1 MAQNASFCWKP
12 AHNKKQKNNQTKQKI
27 TNDALR
33 NQISNQ
39 AILVRVPLREMF
51 PAALRR
57 AGRGVAS
64 YDFVVVGGGATGGDG
79 AMEIMENTQLLV
91 SFPLVN
97 IQKTMENYHF

>member
-12 AHNKKQKNNQTKQKI
+12 AHNKKTNKQNKKSRMMHSEI
-27 TNDALR
+27 GF
-33 NQISNQ
+33 SNQ

-79 AMEIMENTQLLV
+79 AVEIMENTQLLV

-97 IQKTMENYHF
+97 IQKTMENHQF